1 MKNKIRRA
9 FDATKPN
16 VLNRVLEDCSGDDK
30 STPAAPQKKKKLS
43 DRAMQFIATAASFAI
58 LISAAFGGFAYLRDR
73 FDGQDRPGDKD
84 QLSSRPNSFWG
95 FLSPGQTDP
104 TMDIEPVE
112 PLPTVDYDSSE
123 EGLVN
128 RAMSIAIPPTQSY
141 APAYTFTEEGN
152 EYVIRIP
159 SHGIAYTFRFST
171 ANGALLA
178 IEVADDG
185 TNSSTETSTITEAA
199 AAWIALLDLDPEHYS
214 ITQHA
219 EYSVSLLQG
228 MVDYVDKPG
237 GLVECYLVDVTHGGR
252 FNYYVNV
259 HTGEIMY
266 VAEIEITTPVGII
279 SPVEAQKIA
288 LADLELE
295 QGRSECYLIGCELIG
310 DYYCVT
316 TCCTDDSPEGADMAL
331 ITYRYYVDAYT
342 GHITDICKGL
352 SQWSEAMAVKVA
364 GAYADEMTGGNYAVL
379 DCEYIFRS
387 GLISYYKVS
396 LELMVPGGNQTVTI
410 QVYELYGTDGPEVE
424 ISPPV
429 DYASGMIKARDIA
442 LGMLGISLD
451 DVIHLEVSLD
461 GYPYRVYFETKD
473 LGYKYFLDQ
482 DGNVTYDAGTV
493 DVIRPAENT
502 AVTWKEARDLCLEA
516 CGRSLEEL
524 IFFGYEYR
532 SEGHYYMEMG
542 FPDDSFVWFID
553 GQTGDFLDEPI
564 VDILPPVVEG
574 MITYE
579 QAWEIAV
586 HHTDCLEESLAGAL
600 TGTSNKL
607 DASSGIFTVSFQN
620 GDGWW
625 EIEIDAYTG
634 DVLIATN
641 QTITVPDGNIG
652 QDQAVLA
659 AVTYAG
665 CVKAYEDGTLG
676 EVAIKFDEDKGAYW
690 VYFTH
695 EGIYWE
701 IEVGAYNAAVYNAQC
716 WEQDVAVDYPCID
729 YEYELKIGDQTV
741 LLMVTPGEVIRYS
754 LLNAET
760 GERIDGPVPP
770 GSQAMQ
776 IVAEY
781 LGLETFTSG
790 SLALRG
796 QLENGKYFDCVVIP
810 MEGFSY
816 VVLMDPDTK
825 DIFYQDTIA
834 P

>member
-128 RAMSIAIPPTQSY
+128 RAMSIAIPPMQSSV
-141 APAYTFTEEGN
+141 PAYTFTEEGN

-331 ITYRYYVDAYT
+331 ITFQYHVDAYDGT
-342 GHITDICKGL
+342 ILYFDKGL
-352 SQWSEAMAVKVA
+352 TAWSEEIAIEVA
-364 GAYADEMTGGNYAVL
+364 AAAFPRGSDVL
-379 DCEYIFRS
+379 TCVYYFCN
-387 GLISYYKVS
+387 GMPSYYEIS
-396 LELMVPGGNQTVTI
+396 LEAYVPGGNYTVNVL
-410 QVYELYGTDGPEVE
+410 VYEIYSTEYPVPPEIDPSVE
-424 ISPPV
+424 WQV
-429 DYASGMIKARDIA
+429 MRDIA
-442 LGMLGISLD
+442 LGMPGISLD
-451 DVIHLEVSLD
+451 DVTHLEVTLD
-461 GYPYRVYFETKD
+461 GDPYRVYFETSTTC
-473 LGYKYFLDQ
+473 YKYFLDQ
-482 DGNVTYDAGTV
+482 DGNVTYDAGTG
-493 DVIRPAENT
+493 DVLRPEENT
-502 AVTWKEARDLCLEA
+502 AVTWKEVRDICLEA

-532 SEGHYYMEMG
+532 PEDCCYYMVMG
-542 FPDDSFVWFID
+542 FPDDSYTWFID

-564 VDILPPVVEG
+564 VDIQPPVVDG

-579 QAWEIAV
+579 QAWEAAV
-586 HHTDCLEESLAGAL
+586 VHAGCEEANIAGAL
-600 TGTSNKL
+600 TDTVTML
-607 DASSGIFTVSFQN
+607 DPEDGSYWFAFRN
-620 GDGWW
+620 GDIQWS
-625 EIEIDAYTG
+625 ITIDAYTG
-634 DVLIATN
+634 EVRQALSADTTVSDDKIGEDIA
-641 QTITVPDGNIG
+641 IR
-652 QDQAVLA
+652 LA
-659 AVTYAG
+659 ADYAG
-665 CVKAYEDGTLG
+665 CLEDYAAGTLSD
-676 EVAIKFDEDKGAYW
+676 VSVKFDEDKGAYW

-796 QLENGKYFDCVVIP
+796 QLENGKYFDCIVIP

-825 DIFYQDTIA
+825 DIFYQDTIT